1 MKAKNPDSI
10 QAEFI
15 KTLKALIPAE
25 ISLVD
30 TLSDL
35 LGISTDSVYRRLRCE
50 TDFTLEEIY
59 KICGRYYI
67 SVDSVFSHKSDTVT
81 CNYTT
86 LTDSEE
92 NFEKYL
98 STLCGQLRSIN
109 AFDEKKIIYAAEEMP
124 IMHSFFNKEL
134 TAFKLFYWQRSV
146 LNLPS
151 YQGKKF
157 AFDIVAPNLMKL
169 AEEIYAEYM
178 SIPAIEIW
186 TDETI
191 LTAVKQVE
199 FYYESGAFASKE
211 DALHILE
218 NVKKLAENLNAAAEQ
233 EQKISRGS
241 RPGGSYHLYNSDL
254 VIGTNC
260 IHVMAG
266 GNNFSYISFNTMNS
280 LTTANQVFCREIE
293 HWMKNLIKKSTLI
306 SGSAEKQRFQ
316 FFRNMHRHI
325 DNSME
330 KIRNQ

>member
-1 MKAKNPDSI
+1 MKAKTQDSI
-10 QAEFI
+10 QAEFV

-25 ISLVD
+25 ISLAD
-30 TLSDL
+30 TLADL
-35 LGISTDSVYRRLRCE
+35 LGISTDSAYRRLRCE

-59 KICGRYYI
+59 KIAGRYYI

-92 NFEKYL
+92 NLEKYL
-98 STLCGQLRSIN
+98 NGLCQQLHSIN
-109 AFDEKKIIYAAEEMP
+109 AFEDKKIIYAAEEMP

-146 LNLPS
+146 LNLPH

-157 AFDIVAPNLMKL
+157 AFDIVSPALMKI
-169 AEEIYAEYM
+169 AEEIHAEYM

-191 LTAVKQVE
+191 LTVVRQVE
-199 FYYESGAFASKE
+199 FYYESGAFAGKE
-211 DALHILE
+211 DALRVLE
-218 NVKKLAENLNAAAEQ
+218 NVKKLADNLNTAAEQ
-233 EQKISRGS
+233 EQKISKS
-241 RPGGSYHLYNSDL
+241 NRPGGSYHLYNSDL

-266 GNNFSYISFNTMNS
+266 SNNFSYISFNTMNS
-280 LTTANQVFCREIE
+280 LTTANQVFCKEIE

-316 FFRNMHRHI
+316 FFRNMHKHI